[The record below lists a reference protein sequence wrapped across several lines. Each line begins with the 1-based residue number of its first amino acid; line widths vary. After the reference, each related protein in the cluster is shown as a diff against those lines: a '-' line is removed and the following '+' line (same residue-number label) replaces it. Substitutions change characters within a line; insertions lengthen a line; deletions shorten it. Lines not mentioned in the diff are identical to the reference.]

1 MVRIKSKISLMIF
14 GILLLSLYFCINP
27 LYIDF
32 QGKVLIKSNELNKK
46 YIKFIPNNKI

>member
-32 QGKVLIKSNELNKK
+32 HGKS
-46 YIKFIPNNKI
+46 IPKVQEKAK

>member
-32 QGKVLIKSNELNKK
+32 RIKIYPQGSRKGEIA
-46 YIKFIPNNKI
+46 